1 MSIKKNYFD
10 LNKNRFVL
18 DNLQLFADDGGDDGA
33 EGDPQEET
41 VSKALFDKKTK
52 ELAELKRQLKAKQT
66 DEEKALEIQ
75 KEKDAELEELKTF
88 RQRSILENSLLTN
101 GIDKEEVKGLA
112 NVILSGDVE
121 KIGKSIGTIYTKG
134 YNSLQTEINELKM
147 AGIDKPSGSDGN
159 SDKEIT
165 LENFKK
171 MTIDERIALKNSNPE
186 LFKQFM
192 KNK

>member
-10 LNKNRFVL
+10 LNKNRFAL
-18 DNLQLFADDGGDDGA
+18 DNLQLFSEDDGGIGTGD
-33 EGDPQEET
+33 DPQEET

-66 DEEKALEIQ
+66 DEENALEIQ

-88 RQRSILENSLLTN
+88 KQRSILENSLLTN

-112 NVILSGDVE
+112 EAILSCDVE
-121 KIGKSIGTIYTKG
+121 KIGKCIGTVYTKG
-134 YNSLQTEINELKM
+134 YESLQTEIDELKM
-147 AGIDKPSGSDGN
+147 TGIDRPLGGN
-159 SDKEIT
+159 GKNDEEIT
-165 LENFKK
+165 LDNFKK

>member
-41 VSKALFDKKTK
+41 VSKALLDKKTK

-88 RQRSILENSLLTN
+88 KQRSILENSLLTN

-112 NVILSGDVE
+112 DVILSGDVE
-121 KIGKSIGTIYTKG
+121 KIGKSIGTIYAKG